1 MPTVREYDIELPDG
15 RNLHYYDTHA
25 EEGLEPEL
33 AVFWLHGSP
42 SFGDPPAPLFEAAAT
57 RGLRWVSY
65 DRPSYGGSTG
75 QPGRDI
81 AEAAADVAAVTRAL
95 GLSRFAVVG
104 FSGGGPH
111 ALACAALLPD
121 QVVATVTLACIG
133 PYGVEG
139 LDYFDGMGVEAEL
152 KAAVQGRAELEHELT
167 TAEFDP
173 SVFTPLDHA
182 ALQAEWDWLNVT
194 SGKAFAQGLDGLI
207 DDDLAT
213 VRPWGFDLAA
223 IDGPVLMVHGEDDRM
238 VPAAHTGWIA
248 EQVPGAQLRLS
259 PGVGHISV
267 LSAEAEAA
275 LEWIRA
281 SARGQLRTAPARPAP

>member
-1 MPTVREYDIELPDG
+1 MLTVREHDLELPDG
-15 RNLHYYDTHA
+15 RNLHYYDTHT
-25 EEGLEPEL
+25 ENEPEL

-42 SFGDPPAPLFEAAAT
+42 SFGEPPAPLFEAAVA
-57 RGLRWVSY
+57 RGLCWVSY

-75 QPGRDI
+75 QPGRDV
-81 AEAAADVAAVTRAL
+81 AAAAADVAAVAQAQ
-95 GLSRFAVVG
+95 GLDRFAVVG
-104 FSGGGPH
+104 YSGGGPH

-121 QVVATVTLACIG
+121 QVVATVTLACVG

-139 LDYFDGMGVEAEL
+139 LDYFDGMGVEGEL

-167 TAEFDP
+167 TVEFDP
-173 SVFTPLDHA
+173 SVFTQFDRD
-182 ALQAEWDWLNVT
+182 ALSAEWNWLNSM
-194 SGKAFAQGLDGLI
+194 SGKAFEQGLDGLI

-223 IDGPVLMVHGEDDRM
+223 INGPVLMVHGDDDRM
-238 VPAAHTGWIA
+238 VPAAHTRWLA
-248 EQVPGAQLRLS
+248 DHVRGAQLRLS

-281 SARGQLRTAPARPAP
+281 RTT